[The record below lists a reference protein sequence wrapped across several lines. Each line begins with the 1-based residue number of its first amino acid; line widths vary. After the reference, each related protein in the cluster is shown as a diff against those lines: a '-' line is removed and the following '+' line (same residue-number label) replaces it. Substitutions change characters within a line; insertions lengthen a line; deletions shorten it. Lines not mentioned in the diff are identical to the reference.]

1 MADESL
7 ATAVAKRLRNQP
19 FLFVLG
25 IAALLIGV
33 LSSGAGFG
41 TPELRIILAMIGGLA
56 FLVVIGYY
64 VLAVLR
70 VRNAGPGPA
79 VLSAN
84 AAPAPDPAPA
94 PPGPARTPEP
104 APTYNVSAPSS
115 VIGAIG
121 SNATITMNNA
131 PPPVAAPPPAA
142 AAQASP
148 SADEIDRARRNLTR
162 LESKRALYAAG
173 TEPRELLDEIAREQR
188 RLAELTAPGRGA
200 APPDGGRSG

>member
-56 FLVVIGYY
+56 FFVVIGYY

-70 VRNAGPGPA
+70 VRNAGPSPRAPEPVSAARAADLMSPTRAPSGRSSPSPTQRSQRPIRPGRASPA
-79 VLSAN
+79 GCRCSGRAFGRSA
-84 AAPAPDPAPA
+84 ASVPRAPPTARSPAPA
-94 PPGPARTPEP
+94 SW
-104 APTYNVSAPSS
+104 SATGCS
-115 VIGAIG
+115 
-121 SNATITMNNA
+121 
-131 PPPVAAPPPAA
+131 
-142 AAQASP
+142 
-148 SADEIDRARRNLTR
+148 
-162 LESKRALYAAG
+162 
-173 TEPRELLDEIAREQR
+173 
-188 RLAELTAPGRGA
+188 
-200 APPDGGRSG
+200 